1 MSRRR
6 RKRPTLGD
14 RKLPLNS
21 PNWVPL
27 NDAYRQGTARL
38 GSSDFAIADLQ
49 RGLKADQ
56 DDPLHLHSKMRPLIG
71 AEELLDAAFWHDFGL
86 ARWNEGL
93 TLVARTDRRLSGSAV
108 IYVWKPDLEK
118 IWPTEAPASV
128 ESFPTDGAA
137 PRRRPGPKPT
147 GDWQIH
153 LAAWLIQIARD
164 DPKRLRNVD
173 RLVADAGTHPDNKKI
188 GWLPQ
193 DAKQVRRVI
202 VELLRHVR

>member
-118 IWPTEAPASV
+118 IWPTEAPASG

-137 PRRRPGPKPT
+137 PRRRPETYGGLADPFGGLADPDCSRRPEAVAQCGPI
-147 GDWQIH
+147 GCGCRHASRQ
-153 LAAWLIQIARD
+153 QE
-164 DPKRLRNVD
+164 N
-173 RLVADAGTHPDNKKI
+173 RLVAA
-188 GWLPQ
+188 
-193 DAKQVRRVI
+193 RRQASSP
-202 VELLRHVR
+202 RHC

>member
-1 MSRRR
+1 MSGNPIS
-6 RKRPTLGD
+6 RKFGRPK
-14 RKLPLNS
+14 R
-21 PNWVPL
+21 
-27 NDAYRQGTARL
+27 
-38 GSSDFAIADLQ
+38 
-49 RGLKADQ
+49 
-56 DDPLHLHSKMRPLIG
+56 LHLGNRFRPMELHRG
-71 AEELLDAAFWHDFGL
+71 A
-86 ARWNEGL
+86 
-93 TLVARTDRRLSGSAV
+93 V
-108 IYVWKPDLEK
+108 
-118 IWPTEAPASV
+118 
-128 ESFPTDGAA
+128 
-137 PRRRPGPKPT
+137 PKPT